1 MRVTLTI
8 LVDVPD
14 GNVMGTKECI
24 AHQLEQYGLV
34 RVVDIRTT
42 ESWEQTK
49 IGGKANAGRRV

>member
-1 MRVTLTI
+1 MTI

-34 RVVDIRTT
+34 RVVDIRTA